1 MDDLSVCRSV
11 LRRCVRWSGGLSSAL
26 WKNGGS
32 DPDAV
37 WHHRSDGSS
46 DEAGIAEFGDRSTG
60 RGTFGGEFGAR
71 NCNQWRLYGVRVCV
85 TAPRRGPLPKL
96 LLADL

>member
-1 MDDLSVCRSV
+1 MDDLSVCVSV
-11 LRRCVRWSGGLSSAL
+11 GASVYLSSAL

-37 WHHRSDGSS
+37 CITGRMGP
-46 DEAGIAEFGDRSTG
+46 GMRQVLGFGDRATG

-71 NCNQWRLYGVRVCV
+71 HCPYTGTY
-85 TAPRRGPLPKL
+85 TAYV
-96 LLADL
+96 